1 MPTEKLTRILLAKSP
16 FSPEQIAQ
24 MTEADGW
31 RWVYK
36 DAPPREEKQLEVCF
50 TGFSASEKG
59 SLSQLAVDAGFMV
72 VTAVTRN
79 LTLLCIGPNAGPAKL
94 EKAKQQKKTAIVT
107 LEQFKRFMAGGE
119 LPSIRIK
126 IQQGEDS

>member
-16 FSPEQIAQ
+16 FSPKQIAE
-24 MTEADGW
+24 MTEGDGW

-36 DAPPREEKQLEVCF
+36 DAEPRKEKQFEVCF

-79 LTLLCIGPNAGPAKL
+79 LSMLCIGPNAGPAKL
-94 EKAKQQKKTAIVT
+94 EKAKQQHTTIVT
-107 LEQFKRFMAGGE
+107 LEQFKHFMATGE
-119 LPSIRIK
+119 VPRYEE
-126 IQQGEDS
+126 QR